1 MFYKH
6 NINAYD
12 ALVRHVNDSLIN
24 VLIKHYQC
32 LLMTRLRN
40 RNIKCSLAY

>member
-24 VLIKHYQC
+24 VLIKT
-32 LLMTRLRN
+32 LPMLVN
-40 RNIKCSLAY
+40 D